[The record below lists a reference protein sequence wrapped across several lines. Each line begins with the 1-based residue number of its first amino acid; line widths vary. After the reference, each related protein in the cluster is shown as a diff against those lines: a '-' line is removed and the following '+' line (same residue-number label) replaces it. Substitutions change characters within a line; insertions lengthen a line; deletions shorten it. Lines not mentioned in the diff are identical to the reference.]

1 MMYNIWG
8 EKLRQEEEFCVCCG
22 SRWSKK
28 TSVTKNNPGIRVALS
43 KVDKEGEQ
51 TSMLPNKR
59 FIILKTKHVD
69 TRNGPITIGTKH
81 YV

>member
-1 MMYNIWG
+1 MMYSSWG
-8 EKLRQEEEFCVCCG
+8 TKLRQGGEFCSCCG

-43 KVDKEGEQ
+43 KVDKEGEYE
-51 TSMLPNKR
+51 LHAH
-59 FIILKTKHVD
+59 IDILLKIKHVE
-69 TRNGPITIGTKH
+69 TRNGTITIGTKH